1 MSSSTSTLAAPA
13 TSLPE
18 LRRAHADYET
28 LPLEQRDDITVDELE
43 RLALPATAE
52 LYEGRLVFKMANPLH
67 AALAARLA
75 TELNNYMDTNL
86 IGMVFTEAHYRLWPE
101 RNNRVRVPDVSF
113 VLTERLPE
121 DLLHYPAMAPDL
133 AVEILSPT
141 DNFLEVMDKVDE
153 YLQQGA
159 KIVWLVIPQKE
170 EVLVCTVEGKHSV
183 RELLTAPE
191 LLPGLEIPLKKVF
204 AKAKAGAPK

>member
-1 MSSSTSTLAAPA
+1 MNNATATVSTPPSQTSSLHT
-13 TSLPE
+13 E
-18 LRRAHADYET
+18 YRE

-52 LYEGRLVFKMANPLH
+52 LYDGRLVFKIANPLH

-75 TELNNYMDTNL
+75 TALNNYVDTNP
-86 IGMVFTEAHYRLWPE
+86 IGMVFTEAHFRLWPE
-101 RNNRVRVPDVSF
+101 RNDHARVPDVSF
-113 VLTERLPE
+113 VVTARLPE
-121 DLLHYPAMAPDL
+121 DMRHYPAMAPDL

-141 DNFLEVMDKVDE
+141 DNFFAVMDKVDE

-170 EVLVCTVEGKHSV
+170 EVLVCTSEGKHSV
-183 RELLTAPE
+183 RDVLTAPE
-191 LLPGLEIPLKKVF
+191 LLPGLQLSLKKVF
-204 AKAKAGAPK
+204 ASVKKAAAQ